1 MGFVKMNP
9 TKNSKRKTGRVFNP
23 DATFLSNHPRLS
35 IMILLFLYTVFL
47 IVPSLLYTLF
57 VTPIFYATHLYL
69 LHIINFFSVAILW
82 SIIVPLVLGLPNKRE
97 FIEYAKDIKI
107 ARIKPVLRSIGLGI
121 ITAFITLTCML
132 FANFLSSLLTGGQV
146 QFVPQLLI
154 HPGTTNIYT
163 SLLPG
168 IWEEVAF
175 RGVMLVLIL
184 KIRSKRF
191 SIISNGLLFGA
202 FHSVNIL
209 SGFLGA
215 ILFGVEYNREHF
227 IPVLFQI
234 VYTAMLGTFLAY
246 MFVKTKMLLPCII
259 AHYLI
264 DALNTL
270 VILNTEQLNWAYF
283 CFMTFVGIG
292 LLPMIINIP
301 LVRSFSFWFPE
312 PDDEIIPFFDTFLVR
327 KQRLKQYKSDIRS
340 A

>member
-1 MGFVKMNP
+1 M
-9 TKNSKRKTGRVFNP
+9 
-23 DATFLSNHPRLS
+23 
-35 IMILLFLYTVFL
+35 
-47 IVPSLLYTLF
+47 
-57 VTPIFYATHLYL
+57 
-69 LHIINFFSVAILW
+69 
-82 SIIVPLVLGLPNKRE
+82 
-97 FIEYAKDIKI
+97 
-107 ARIKPVLRSIGLGI
+107 GI

-215 ILFGVEYNREHF
+215 IVFGVEYNREHF
-227 IPVLFQI
+227 SPVLFQI